1 VTLAVSRFSV
11 TLVLLLSA
19 VIPRVAWGHGGL
31 KSSSPAANSVMAR
44 PVTEIRLGFSEA
56 PEPTFTSVSLT
67 RSGGVATTLGRPR
80 IEGLTA
86 VFKLDKPLPSGS
98 YVVAWKTAGKD
109 GHPVTGRFTFSVVN
123 APDAQSTS
131 GPVGDTVQPPGAM
144 HHDPASMPTGAGFN
158 SESPGYV
165 VIRWLQFVALLALLG
180 GFAFWHAVLGI
191 LRRRDENIPYLH
203 SMHGRVERIAMI
215 AAFALLVLS
224 LLRLFAQSYAMHGPG
239 ESVFGAMAPMISG
252 TTWGLGWLLQL
263 VGSAVAAGGLW
274 ATRVNRKVGWAV
286 ATMGAIALAFSPALS
301 GHAASAPERTSLAIV
316 ADAIHV
322 IGAGGWLGSLLFV
335 LLVGIPSA
343 LRLEGDQKV
352 SAVSRLVNAFSP
364 TALAFAGAT
373 VATGATAAWLHI
385 GSVRGLFETNYG
397 LTLIAKLGVL
407 AIVAA
412 TGAYNWLRVKPALD
426 RPNGAKLLT
435 KTATVELAVAVLV
448 LAVTAVLVAT
458 PTAMDEELMRMP
470 RTERVP

>member
-1 VTLAVSRFSV
+1 
-11 TLVLLLSA
+11 
-19 VIPRVAWGHGGL
+19 
-31 KSSSPAANSVMAR
+31 
-44 PVTEIRLGFSEA
+44 
-56 PEPTFTSVSLT
+56 LT
-67 RSGGVATTLGRPR
+67 RSGGVATTLRMPG
-80 IEGLTA
+80 IEGMTA
-86 VFKLDKPLPSGS
+86 VFKLDEPLPSGS

-123 APDAQSTS
+123 MPDSQSTTGS
-131 GPVGDTVQPPGAM
+131 RGDTVPPPVAM
-144 HHDPASMPTGAGFN
+144 HHDSASMPTGAGFN

-165 VIRWLQFVALLALLG
+165 AIRWLQFVALVALLG

-203 SMHGRVERIAMI
+203 AMNGRVERIAMT
-215 AAFALLVLS
+215 AAFALLLLS

-239 ESVFGAMAPMISG
+239 ESVFAAMAPMISG
-252 TTWGLGWLLQL
+252 TTWGLGWMLQL
-263 VGSAVAAGGLW
+263 VGAAVAILGLW
-274 ATRVNRKVGWAV
+274 ATRINRKAGWGV
-286 ATMGAIALAFSPALS
+286 ATLGALAIAFSPALS

-343 LRLEGDQKV
+343 LRLEGEQKG
-352 SAVSRLVNAFSP
+352 SAVARLVNAFSP

-385 GSVRGLFETNYG
+385 GSVRGLFETSYG
-397 LTLIAKLGVL
+397 LTLIAKLSVL
-407 AIVAA
+407 AVVAA
-412 TGAYNWLRVKPALD
+412 TGAYNWLRVKPTLD
-426 RPNGAKLLT
+426 RPDGARLL
-435 KTATVELAVAVLV
+435 KRTATAELAVAVLV

-458 PTAMDEELMRMP
+458 PTAMDEELMRTP
-470 RTERVP
+470 RAAEVP